1 MNCFDNTT
9 KFSTTILLGFSRIC
23 SSEISVA
30 TFFVSSWDG
39 IEWRYSVSSHIPVRS
54 YHLWLTRMLLMV
66 SEMQR
71 WAQPGKRALDA
82 THRFAVSLDE
92 NPCTARSSNVGSTG
106 SLASRLS
113 RCRSRIVPSEP
124 VLILSKTPCSQDRP
138 QRTDDGT

>member
-1 MNCFDNTT
+1 MNCFDNRM

-23 SSEISVA
+23 CSEISVA

-39 IEWRYSVSSHIPVRS
+39 IEWRYSVSSLILARS

-71 WAQPGKRALDA
+71 WAQEKELLDA
-82 THRFAVSLDE
+82 THRFVVSLDE

-106 SLASRLS
+106 SLA
-113 RCRSRIVPSEP
+113 
-124 VLILSKTPCSQDRP
+124 
-138 QRTDDGT
+138 